1 MSSIISIVQ
10 QHHQT
15 PINEDKLRILCAQ
28 KNVWD
33 HVGLEKE
40 DFLSFQTP
48 NSFNWCENSIWKTY
62 LVLLKQASTNVLEL
76 QFKICLDLAWQKQ

>member
-28 KNVWD
+28 KNVW
-33 HVGLEKE
+33 HHFGSEKE
-40 DFLSFQTP
+40 DFLSFPDAKQLQLVRK
-48 NSFNWCENSIWKTY
+48 FYLENLSSASKTSI
-62 LVLLKQASTNVLEL
+62 
-76 QFKICLDLAWQKQ
+76 D

>member
-28 KNVWD
+28 KNVWN

-40 DFLSFQTP
+40 DVLSFPDAKQLQLVRK
-48 NSFNWCENSIWKTY
+48 FYLENLSSASKTSI
-62 LVLLKQASTNVLEL
+62 
-76 QFKICLDLAWQKQ
+76 D

>member
-10 QHHQT
+10 QHHQA

-40 DFLSFQTP
+40 DFLSFPDAKQLQLVRK
-48 NSFNWCENSIWKTY
+48 FYLENLSSASKTSI
-62 LVLLKQASTNVLEL
+62 
-76 QFKICLDLAWQKQ
+76 D